1 MSDPP
6 PPPSSSS
13 PPPPLALSRRFAAP
27 DGAEWEARLLPSGR
41 PSPYLA
47 PRLARPLVEFRR
59 LTPPERPRTYAALAA
74 SDLAALDAA
83 ALLALWAGSR
93 SH

>member
-6 PPPSSSS
+6 PAGP
-13 PPPPLALSRRFAAP
+13 RRFTAP
-27 DGAEWEARLLPSGR
+27 DGAEWEARVLPSGR

-59 LTPPERPRTYAALAA
+59 LTPPERHTYAPLAGA
-74 SDLAALDAA
+74 GLADLGDAE
-83 ALLALWAGSR
+83 LLALWAGSR
-93 SH
+93 ES